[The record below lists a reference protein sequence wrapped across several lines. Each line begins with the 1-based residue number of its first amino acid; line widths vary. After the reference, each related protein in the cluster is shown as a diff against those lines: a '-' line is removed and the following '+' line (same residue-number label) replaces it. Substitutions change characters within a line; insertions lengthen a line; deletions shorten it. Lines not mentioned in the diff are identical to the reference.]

1 MKFQILK
8 HRPPNFYTQQ
18 IRHNEPDNMLV
29 LAKPGTDLRSP
40 RGVLENI
47 LRWEDDGGKIIEVRH
62 SAFTEDGEAQ
72 CIKRVGP

>member
-8 HRPPNFYTQQ
+8 HRPPYFYTQQ

-29 LAKPGTDLRSP
+29 LAKPGTELRSA

-62 SAFTEDGEAQ
+62 SALTGEE
-72 CIKRVGP
+72 KPNV